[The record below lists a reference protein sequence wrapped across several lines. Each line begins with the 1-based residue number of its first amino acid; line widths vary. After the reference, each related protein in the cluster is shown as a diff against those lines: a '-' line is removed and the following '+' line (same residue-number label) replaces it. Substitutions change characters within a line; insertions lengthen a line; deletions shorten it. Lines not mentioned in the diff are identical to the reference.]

1 MSAQLNKIRSWR
13 IYVRRATI
21 VNYYTGE
28 KVIIYRMESF
38 RTSEASEKSHDAESS
53 SGIQQ
58 RDPHNTP

>member
-13 IYVRRATI
+13 IYVRRAII

-38 RTSEASEKSHDAESS
+38 RTSEAIIRLSWYKILCDTGA
-53 SGIQQ
+53 
-58 RDPHNTP
+58 